1 MNFLSEQSKD
11 IAKNNRMKKTR
22 DLFKKIRG
30 AKETFYA
37 RMGTIKEGNSMDLTE
52 AEDIKKSWR
61 EYTEELYKKGLN
73 DVNNHDSM
81 IIQLE
86 PDILGFEV
94 KLALGSIT
102 TNKAR
107 GGDEIPVEL
116 F

>member
-61 EYTEELYKKGLN
+61 EYTEELYER
-73 DVNNHDSM
+73 DIHDPDNHNGV
-81 IIQLE
+81 ITKLE
-86 PDILGFEV
+86 PDIL
-94 KLALGSIT
+94 
-102 TNKAR
+102 
-107 GGDEIPVEL
+107 
-116 F
+116 